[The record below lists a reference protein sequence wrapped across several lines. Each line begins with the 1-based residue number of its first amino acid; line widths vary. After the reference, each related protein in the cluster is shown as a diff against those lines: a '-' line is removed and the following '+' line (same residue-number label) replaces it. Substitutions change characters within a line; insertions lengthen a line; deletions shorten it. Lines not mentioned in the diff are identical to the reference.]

1 MHDKNKNPNVTKYD
15 LDAGYYLNAP
25 FTLKVDDRGQLA
37 GLDRG
42 FLMVTFQAPPSKT
55 DRNAPWAIMVNDR
68 RDHVVAAA
76 KAIKNPRKPTK
87 EEIDNLATAM
97 RKVAQIQVKRSP
109 RGNEFVNVSYP
120 RVRKPSQGYLA
131 VNYYKPTAP
140 VSTPVKDGQKLL
152 WGMESTGANGT
163 VQVMLVQTRFDV
175 VVDATKPEPKPEAK
189 AETPTPEVPAT
200 PPADPASDEPNN
212 QTA

>member
-1 MHDKNKNPNVTKYD
+1 MHDKNKNPNVTVCEMN
-15 LDAGYYLNAP
+15 AGYYLNAP

-42 FLMVTFQAPPSKT
+42 FLMVGFQAPPSKT
-55 DRNAPWAIMVNDR
+55 DPNSPWVIMVNDR

-87 EEIDNLATAM
+87 EEIDNLAAAM
-97 RKVAQIQVKRSP
+97 RKTANIQVKRSP
-109 RGNEFVNVSYP
+109 NGNEFVNVSYP
-120 RVRKPSQGYLA
+120 KGRKPSQGYLA
-131 VNYYKPTAP
+131 VNYYRPTAP
-140 VSTPVKDGQKLL
+140 VSTPVKDGQERL

-175 VVDATKPEPKPEAK
+175 VVDATKPEPKPE
-189 AETPTPEVPAT
+189 VPSNEEL
-200 PPADPASDEPNN
+200 PDD
-212 QTA
+212 QTT